1 MGLVQAIISF
11 AADHGDEIQSIKAG
25 RRRMVFFVKHALY
38 FLCISSTGE
47 PESSLRMELQ
57 YLYQQIL
64 FVLTAKV
71 HSVFQNS
78 PAYDL
83 RELLG
88 GMAVVVI
95 AVDNGEAAGAES
107 DACDNGQTRTSSC
120 DERAATTC
128 CRPPSF
134 CKRCKRKSWTRPC
147 ARRLAQR

>member
-1 MGLVQAIISF
+1 MGPHRVGDEQELNTTMGLVQAIISF
-11 AADHGDEIQSIKAG
+11 SADHGDEIQSIKAG

-47 PESSLRMELQ
+47 PESCLRMELQ

-88 GMAVVVI
+88 GMVL
-95 AVDNGEAAGAES
+95 
-107 DACDNGQTRTSSC
+107 
-120 DERAATTC
+120 
-128 CRPPSF
+128 CRD
-134 CKRCKRKSWTRPC
+134 CH
-147 ARRLAQR
+147 